1 MRLSVRMT
9 DKSYW
14 SLFEPLGDH
23 FRWQRHGIGCHLAAE
38 TIPCNLA
45 ET

>member
-1 MRLSVRMT
+1 MRLSIRMT

-14 SLFEPLGDH
+14 SRFEPLGDH
-23 FRWQRHGIGCHLAAE
+23 LCWLRHGIGSHLAAE